1 MITGI
6 QEGPYEQYS
15 TTKLW
20 VQEMI
25 AETIQSG
32 NAMQDLET
40 VKAINIVSCKRVSK
54 YRHNFPRSIS
64 VTFAK
69 QDDKEFSNKRQLPVG
84 IFANE
89 EYPLHI
95 KQNQDRLHPILRLAK
110 SLPQYRDKCRLT
122 SNHLVINGT
131 TYKVDDIP
139 NLPP

>member
-1 MITGI
+1 MQENRNLWKENTELKTRLDKLEQDQLINNVMITGI

-15 TTKLW
+15 TTKLQ

-40 VKAINIVSCKRVSK
+40 AKAIDIVSCKRVGK

-69 QDDKEFSNKRQLPVG
+69 
-84 IFANE
+84 
-89 EYPLHI
+89 
-95 KQNQDRLHPILRLAK
+95 
-110 SLPQYRDKCRLT
+110 
-122 SNHLVINGT
+122 
-131 TYKVDDIP
+131 
-139 NLPP
+139 